1 MENMEVS
8 NIINNVT
15 ESVNSD
21 SDGDDDMENI
31 ILKTN
36 PSMLEQLK
44 QSNAAEAFSAA
55 MKTEK
60 GSDGEAMTPLR
71 RRGRINTATDSH
83 MLTIASVLLQ
93 LPSLKTARLQLRLD
107 VCCNGVFPCINW
119 VIVDQRVFNHIPP
132 RGTVLKVDL

>member
-60 GSDGEAMTPLR
+60 GSDGE
-71 RRGRINTATDSH
+71 GSDSSETTRKNKH
-83 MLTIASVLLQ
+83 CN
-93 LPSLKTARLQLRLD
+93 RLSH
-107 VCCNGVFPCINW
+107 NN
-119 VIVDQRVFNHIPP
+119 NS
-132 RGTVLKVDL
+132 